1 MNMKKVG
8 NGYEDMREMS
18 VTMEM
23 SGHAIRRDKESW
35 LQRCRCGYSG
45 EVSYWQWVWG
55 DWKGDNTGKDGF
67 DGVREK

>member
-35 LQRCRCGYSG
+35 L
-45 EVSYWQWVWG
+45 
-55 DWKGDNTGKDGF
+55 
-67 DGVREK
+67 